1 LSTHTADEDQRP
13 RQTSTSDRMRA
24 LRACLSRVPRRVA
37 RTVLRGPRR
46 SNAPGLLDRDVRMV
60 KLQQK
65 ISGGWRSETG
75 ADAFLA
81 IRSYLSTARKQ
92 NQTALDV
99 LKQLFT
105 GNPWIPATS

>member
-1 LSTHTADEDQRP
+1 
-13 RQTSTSDRMRA
+13 
-24 LRACLSRVPRRVA
+24 
-37 RTVLRGPRR
+37 
-46 SNAPGLLDRDVRMV
+46 MV